1 MRIESDHN
9 SNIDMTVQEKS
20 MDFAVRCVNLYKYL
34 SEEKKEYVIS
44 KQVYRSGTSVGANI
58 RESRNA
64 QSPADF
70 VNKLNIALKEADETQ
85 FWLELLYRTDY
96 ITKTEYTSINKDI
109 DEIISMLTSS
119 IKTSKQKLII
129 NPNSN

>member
-1 MRIESDHN
+1 
-9 SNIDMTVQEKS
+9 